1 MANKQPVFSP
11 KNFYKKSANHQIKNR
26 YLENLKTQIAGIDG
40 GVSRQFMPLAVES
53 LDSALSRQSRIQ
65 RLNSQWHKLARN
77 TPINPGNL
85 GFKIF

>member
-40 GVSRQFMPLAVES
+40 GISRQFMPLAVES
-53 LDSALSRQSRIQ
+53 LDSALSGG
-65 RLNSQWHKLARN
+65 LAFGRVHM
-77 TPINPGNL
+77 L
-85 GFKIF
+85 GCLLYTSPSPRD